1 MGIVQ
6 LNEKINEKWKFPTCI
21 ALAVLP
27 RAVGAPSVEVLSAR
41 DGALGSLVWF
51 GATSPQQGLG
61 PDGF

>member
-1 MGIVQ
+1 VGIVQ

-51 GATSPQQGLG
+51 GATSP
-61 PDGF
+61 